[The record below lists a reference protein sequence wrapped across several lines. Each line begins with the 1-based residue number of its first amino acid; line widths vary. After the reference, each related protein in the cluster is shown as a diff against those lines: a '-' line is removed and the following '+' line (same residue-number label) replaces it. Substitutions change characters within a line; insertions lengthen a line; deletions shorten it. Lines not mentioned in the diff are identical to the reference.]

1 MKVLI
6 IGSGGREHALAECF
20 AKSEKV
26 SGLFVAPGNA
36 GIAIAYNCLPL
47 HTHAEIIRFCLDT
60 HIDMVF
66 IGPEQPISEG
76 LSDELRVN
84 GIKVIAP
91 SRFAAQLETSK
102 IFAKQLMQEKG
113 IPTANYKIIKDIQSA
128 EARLSEF
135 NYPVVIKA
143 DGLAAGKGVIIA
155 EDYAAAMN
163 ALNKLSFTKQGV
175 IAEEFLT
182 GWEVSLFALCDGW
195 NYQST
200 IFAQDHKQL
209 YDHDLGPNTGGMG
222 AFAPVKQ
229 AEKYRRQIE
238 EEIIEPTLAAM
249 RELGHPYQGVLYC
262 GLMITA
268 TGPKVIEFNCRF
280 GDPEAQV
287 ILPLLETDFVDICQ
301 AILTNTID
309 TVQVKF
315 SSEAALGVVMASKGY
330 PDSYATGFPIT
341 MPNPIPEGVY
351 FSGVA
356 KGDGGLQTAGGRV
369 LCVVGR
375 GNDVQTA
382 KAKAYKKLE
391 SISFKAKTYRCDI
404 GGRENTL

>member
-1 MKVLI
+1 LKVLI

-26 SGLFVAPGNA
+26 SELFVAPGNA
-36 GIAIAYNCLPL
+36 GIAMTYNCLPL
-47 HTHAEIIRFCLDT
+47 LSHAEITTFCLENS
-60 HIDMVF
+60 IDMVF

-76 LSDELRVN
+76 LSDELRES
-84 GIKVIAP
+84 GIQVIAP
-91 SRFAAQLETSK
+91 SRFAAKLETSK

-113 IPTANYKIIKDIQSA
+113 IPTAKYKIIKDIESA
-128 EARLSEF
+128 EAILSEF
-135 NYPVVIKA
+135 AYPVVIKA

-163 ALNKLSFTKQGV
+163 ALDKVSFNKQGV
-175 IAEEFLT
+175 IAEEFLY

-222 AFAPVKQ
+222 AYAPVPKAVQ
-229 AEKYRRQIE
+229 YQKQIE
-238 EEIIEPTLAAM
+238 NEIISPILTAM
-249 RELGHPYQGVLYC
+249 REKGYPYQGVLYC

-287 ILPLLETDFVDICQ
+287 LLPLLETDFVDICQ
-301 AILTNTID
+301 AILTNSID
-309 TVQVKF
+309 QVQVKF
-315 SSEAALGVVMASKGY
+315 KNETALGVVMASKGY
-330 PDSYATGFPIT
+330 PGSYAKGFPIT
-341 MPNPIPEGVY
+341 MPDPIPEGLY

-356 KGDGGLQTAGGRV
+356 QGDSGLQTAGGRV
-369 LCVVGR
+369 LCVVGI
-375 GNDVQTA
+375 GNDGQTA

-391 SISFKAKTYRCDI
+391 SISFEAKTYRCDI
-404 GGRENTL
+404 GGRENIL

>member
-26 SGLFVAPGNA
+26 TELFVAPGNA
-36 GIAIAYNCLPL
+36 GIAMTYNCLPL
-47 HTHAEIIRFCLDT
+47 LSHTEIIRFCLE
-60 HIDMVF
+60 HSIDMVF

-76 LSDELRVN
+76 LSDELREY

-102 IFAKQLMQEKG
+102 IFAKQLMREKG
-113 IPTANYKIIKDIQSA
+113 IPTANYQVIKDMQSA
-128 EARLSEF
+128 EAILSEF
-135 NYPVVIKA
+135 AYPMVIKA
-143 DGLAAGKGVIIA
+143 DGLAAGKGVIVA

-163 ALNKLSFTKQGV
+163 ALNKVSLNKQGV

-209 YDHDLGPNTGGMG
+209 YDHDFGPNTGGMG
-222 AFAPVKQ
+222 AYAPVKQ
-229 AEKYRRQIE
+229 AKKYRQQIE
-238 EEIIEPTLAAM
+238 DEIIKPTLAAM
-249 RELGHPYQGVLYC
+249 RELGHPYQGILYC

-287 ILPLLETDFVDICQ
+287 ILPLLETDLVDICQ

-315 SSEAALGVVMASKGY
+315 CSETALGVVMASKGY
-330 PDSYATGFPIT
+330 PDSYTTGFPIT
-341 MPNPIPEGVY
+341 MPNPIPDGVY

-356 KGDGGLQTAGGRV
+356 KGDSGLQTAGGRV
-369 LCVVGR
+369 LCVVGI
-375 GNDVQTA
+375 GSDIKTA
-382 KAKAYKKLE
+382 KAKAYEKLE
-391 SISFKAKTYRCDI
+391 NINFKAKTYRCDI
-404 GGRENTL
+404 GGRENIL